1 MIDCTQME
9 LTVDLKAHLLVLAKR
24 HTPPIP
30 LLVTEIQLA
39 ALTTEE
45 VVIETVAHHY
55 LDVVPI
61 TTSAASIPPVKPGSV
76 PVAPPQP
83 FHEAKLARAVM
94 LQNEIR
100 SYVDVYL
107 PITEREGLAALLQ
120 KVTMMRMAALPVNE
134 MAAASLM
141 EALTWVENAMIMGS
155 DVAAACQLCTTKP
168 ELLALSVDLESLGE
182 PPIINAGQIA
192 KALKTP

>member
-1 MIDCTQME
+1 MT
-9 LTVDLKAHLLVLAKR
+9 LTTETVTHLLTLAKR

-30 LLVTEIQLA
+30 LLVEEAQLGG
-39 ALTTEE
+39 L
-45 VVIETVAHHY
+45 TVADVIIDTVTFKY
-55 LDVVPI
+55 IGAVPVTTLATVVP
-61 TTSAASIPPVKPGSV
+61 PVRPGSV

-83 FHEAKLARAVM
+83 FHEAKTARAVM

-134 MAAASLM
+134 TAAASLM
-141 EALTWVENAMIMGS
+141 EALTWVENAMIMGG
-155 DVAAACQLCTTKP
+155 DIAAACQLCTTKP
-168 ELLALSVDLESLGE
+168 ELLALSVNLESLGE

-192 KALKTP
+192 KALR